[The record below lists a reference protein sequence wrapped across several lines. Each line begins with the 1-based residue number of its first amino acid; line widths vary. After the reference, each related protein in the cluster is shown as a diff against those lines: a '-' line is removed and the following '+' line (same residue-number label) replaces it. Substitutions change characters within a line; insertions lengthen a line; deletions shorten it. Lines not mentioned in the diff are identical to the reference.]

1 MYFASRRLATA
12 LASRAFAELPA
23 SGAPAVNALIELLQ
37 ITILLV
43 VAVPLLAIV
52 QPFMAPVE
60 GIGIIV
66 ITILLMVVV
75 VTRSARQMQ
84 GQIRNA
90 TRLIA
95 IALSGAA
102 DATAPRGGIIRGPR
116 HRHDYAGQP
125 APRQRGVGRRLAE
138 LDLHTST
145 GAVVVA
151 IGRGDSE
158 VVVPTGDEI
167 LRARRRAGAVPAP
180 TRMPSRSCSARL
192 IRHARVEAARPAVTG
207 SMQSAREIGCII
219 ALAVITFSRLQHSF
233 RRG

>member
-1 MYFASRRLATA
+1 MS
-12 LASRAFAELPA
+12 
-23 SGAPAVNALIELLQ
+23 ALIELLQ

-43 VAVPLLAIV
+43 AAVPLLAIV

-66 ITILLMVVV
+66 VTIVLMIVV

-90 TRLIA
+90 TRIIRL
-95 IALSGAA
+95 ALSGARA
-102 DATAPRGGIIRGPR
+102 DADGAESYDGAQSYEVPGIGMITPISLRT
-116 HRHDYAGQP
+116 DSE
-125 APRQRGVGRRLAE
+125 GVGKTLSE
-138 LDLHTST
+138 LDLHTNC

-167 LRARRRAGAVPAP
+167 LRAGDVLELAGSTDAVA
-180 TRMPSRSCSARL
+180 TARRL
-192 IRHARVEAARPAVTG
+192 IDTPRTAEAEQQASP
-207 SMQSAREIGCII
+207 
-219 ALAVITFSRLQHSF
+219 
-233 RRG
+233 